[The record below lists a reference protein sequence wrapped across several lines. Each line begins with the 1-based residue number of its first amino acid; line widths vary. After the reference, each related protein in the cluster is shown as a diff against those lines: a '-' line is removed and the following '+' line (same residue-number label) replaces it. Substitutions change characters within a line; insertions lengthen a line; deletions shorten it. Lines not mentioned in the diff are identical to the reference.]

1 MKFDVNSAEE
11 TQSFGALLGRLC
23 VRGIVF
29 TAEGTLGAGKTTLAQ
44 GVARGL
50 DVPEDHYV
58 NSPTFAIAQVHPGRL
73 PFYHLDLYRIG
84 DMDEAMGL
92 GLEEMIGTDGVAFVE
107 WPSQCRELIPE
118 DHLSIRLAGSEE
130 QRTIEIAPHGPLSQ
144 ALFEQVCKS
153 ERA

>member
-1 MKFDVNSAEE
+1 MPA
-11 TQSFGALLGRLC
+11 
-23 VRGIVF
+23 
-29 TAEGTLGAGKTTLAQ
+29 
-44 GVARGL
+44 
-50 DVPEDHYV
+50 DHYV

-118 DHLSIRLAGSEE
+118 DHLSIRLAGAKSNV
-130 QRTIEIAPHGPLSQ
+130 RLKLPSRPTLSST
-144 ALFEQVCKS
+144 F
-153 ERA
+153 